1 MLYENKK
8 NMKGERIFLHQNDTS
23 TSKEYFVALKLVKV
37 GIGIQYINSFT
48 FRQVVYSP
56 EDPAN
61 PCTNYPNDRFRSYD
75 DCDEDFIRRSLPH
88 GLGND

>member
-8 NMKGERIFLHQNDTS
+8 NIMGDRILLHQNDTF
-23 TSKEYFVALKLVKV
+23 TVKEYFVALKLVSGALLCTNQHFK
-37 GIGIQYINSFT
+37 

-61 PCTNYPNDRFRSYD
+61 PCTNYPNERFRSYD
-75 DCDEDFIRRSLPH
+75 DCDEDFIRRSLPN
-88 GLGND
+88 GLGIY

>member
-1 MLYENKK
+1 MAY
-8 NMKGERIFLHQNDTS
+8 
-23 TSKEYFVALKLVKV
+23 V
-37 GIGIQYINSFT
+37 NSFT

-61 PCTNYPNDRFRSYD
+61 PCTNYPNERFRSYE

-88 GLGND
+88 GLGID

>member
-1 MLYENKK
+1 M
-8 NMKGERIFLHQNDTS
+8 S
-23 TSKEYFVALKLVKV
+23 THSHL
-37 GIGIQYINSFT
+37 

-61 PCTNYPNDRFRSYD
+61 PCTNYPNERFRSYD

-88 GLGND
+88 GLGIDLQDSYGATGLTDIFERIL